1 MQVDKSR
8 GETILKAMIG
18 KGWLTSKE
26 ISVMLPES
34 FTIVIVSMT
43 LREYMKRKTKPIF
56 LYRQY
61 DYNQHAIWLAS
72 HVACNVETVEECRYA
87 AVEKKKL
94 IAEKFTD
101 KGWFRPADHAK
112 ELDIQLQ
119 KFGIYLHQMQEK
131 EYGGLSI
138 ESRDI
143 QHQSGRKREWRIST
157 SSETSLYKKYTQL
170 LRSRWI

>member
-1 MQVDKSR
+1 MQADKSR

-26 ISVMLPES
+26 ISAMLPES
-34 FTIVIVSMT
+34 FTIAIVSIT

-72 HVACNVETVEECRYA
+72 HVACNVETVEECRYTS
-87 AVEKKKL
+87 VEKKKQ

-101 KGWFRPADHAK
+101 KGWFRPADYAQ

-131 EYGGLSI
+131 EYNGLTI
-138 ESRDI
+138 ETRDI
-143 QHQSGRKREWRIST
+143 QQQSGRKREWRIST
-157 SSETSLYKKYTQL
+157 NAEASLDKKYTQL